1 VDAVQRWAVLH
12 LMFIYVIS
20 LRTKRSFDSTTPSL
34 AHRELELQKTQNS
47 ISAIW
52 PLNAYLSIKF
62 PPDAFL
68 VKPQALL
75 RELWDMRNLEDADA
89 VALRATILGL
99 ADHTMDVDD
108 GAQRASIDSQGVF
121 HSNSIT
127 SQTVYHFVVN
137 L

>member
-1 VDAVQRWAVLH
+1 MSFLFAPNDPSIPPR
-12 LMFIYVIS
+12 
-20 LRTKRSFDSTTPSL
+20 LRSRIESWSYRKP
-34 AHRELELQKTQNS
+34 KTQFQQYG
-47 ISAIW
+47 